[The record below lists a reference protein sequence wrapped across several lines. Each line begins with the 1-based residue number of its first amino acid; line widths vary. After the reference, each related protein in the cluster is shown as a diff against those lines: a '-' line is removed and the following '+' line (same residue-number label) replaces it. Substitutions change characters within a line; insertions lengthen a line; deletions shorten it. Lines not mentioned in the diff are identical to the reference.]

1 MNEVGAAVGGSG
13 EAARTQTHSRAR
25 RLSWHGGANNPND
38 SGGSGMLET
47 LGEVLPASAR
57 RFGDKTALV
66 FDGRRFSFHELNQL
80 SNRLANSLREIGV
93 EAGDRVTLCAQNSW
107 EWVVS
112 YYAIHKLGAVANP
125 INAMLTPEE
134 VGFVVGDCGAKV
146 LLASREKGER
156 LLGLRGGGAGG
167 AGGNGGSGSLREIVL
182 FGDDAPPAG
191 ARAFED
197 LLAAGD
203 PDMQVAPVPA
213 DSLSTICYTSGT
225 TGHPKG
231 AMHSHRNVLVNTA
244 MTAVMHVRTPQDTVV
259 TALPCPHVY
268 GNVVMNASLLYGMNL
283 VLLPAFDPAEVMAAI
298 EEHRATLF
306 EGVPT
311 MFMYMLAHP
320 EFDRFDLSSLTRCTV
335 GGQTMPAAKMEEF
348 ERRAGCP
355 LIELWGMTEVAGPGT
370 TTPLYGENRHGS
382 IGIQL
387 PHVECRIA
395 DIEDASKTLPADE
408 VGELMVRGPIVMQG
422 YYGNEAATRETIE
435 PDGWLHSG
443 DLARQDEDGY
453 IWIVDRRKDLILT
466 AGFNVY
472 PAELERVIAMHP
484 AVALVAVGPQPD
496 EMKGEIAKAYVVLK
510 PGATADEESIVAH
523 CREHLAA
530 YKVPRAIQFVDD
542 VPKTS
547 TGKIMRRE
555 LKTLD
560 A

>member
-1 MNEVGAAVGGSG
+1 
-13 EAARTQTHSRAR
+13 
-25 RLSWHGGANNPND
+25 
-38 SGGSGMLET
+38 MLET
-47 LGEVLPASAR
+47 LGEVLPESAR
-57 RFGDKTALV
+57 RYGGKTALV
-66 FDGRRFSFHELNQL
+66 AGGRQLSFNELNEL
-80 SNRLANSLREIGV
+80 SNRLANGLRGIGV
-93 EAGDRVTLCAQNSW
+93 ESGDRVTLYAPNSW

-112 YYAIHKLGAVANP
+112 YYALHKLGAVANP

-134 VGFVVGDCGAKV
+134 VGFVVRDCGAKA
-146 LLASREKGER
+146 LIASCEKGER
-156 LLGLRGGGAGG
+156 LLGLRGDGGD
-167 AGGNGGSGSLREIVL
+167 GNPGLREVVL
-182 FGDDAPPAG
+182 FGGDAPPPTG
-191 ARAFED
+191 ARAFGD
-197 LLAAGD
+197 LLAAGG

-231 AMHSHRNVLVNTA
+231 AMHSHRNVIVCTA
-244 MTAVMHVRTPQDTVV
+244 MTAVMHMRTSEDTVV

-268 GNVVMNASLLYGMNL
+268 GNVVMNASLLYGMTL
-283 VLLPAFDPAEVMAAI
+283 VLLPSFDAAEVMAAI

-355 LIELWGMTEVAGPGT
+355 LIELWGMTEIAGPGT

-395 DIEDASKTLPADE
+395 DIEDAAKTLPAGE

-422 YYGNEAATRETIE
+422 YYGNETASKETIE

-443 DLARQDEDGY
+443 DLAREDEDGY
-453 IWIVDRRKDLILT
+453 VWVVDRRKDLILT

-530 YKVPRAIQFVDD
+530 YKVPRRVQFVED

-555 LKTLD
+555 LRTLD

>member
-1 MNEVGAAVGGSG
+1 
-13 EAARTQTHSRAR
+13 
-25 RLSWHGGANNPND
+25 
-38 SGGSGMLET
+38 MLET

-66 FDGRRFSFHELNQL
+66 TGGRRYTFNELNEL
-80 SNRLANSLREIGV
+80 SNRLANGLRGVGV
-93 EAGDRVTLCAQNSW
+93 EAGDRVTLYAPNSW
-107 EWVVS
+107 EWLVS

-134 VGFVVGDCGAKV
+134 VGYVVDDCGAKA
-146 LLASREKGER
+146 LIASREKGEA
-156 LLGLRGGGAGG
+156 LLALRED
-167 AGGNGGSGSLREIVL
+167 GNGGTLREVVL
-182 FGDDAPPAG
+182 FGAGAPPAG
-191 ARAFED
+191 ALAFDE
-197 LLAAGD
+197 LLAAGS
-203 PDMQVAPVPA
+203 PDLQVAPVPT

-231 AMHSHRNVLVNTA
+231 AMLSHRNVIVNTA
-244 MTAVMHVRTPQDTVV
+244 MTAVMHIRTSEDTVV

-268 GNVVMNASLLYGMNL
+268 GNVVMNASVLYGMTL
-283 VLLPAFDPAEVMAAI
+283 VLLPAFDAVEVMAAI
-298 EEHRATLF
+298 EAHRATLF

-320 EFDRFDLSSLTRCTV
+320 DFDRFDLSSLTRCTV

-355 LIELWGMTEVAGPGT
+355 LIELWGMTEIAGPGT

-395 DIEDASKTLPADE
+395 DIEDATKTVPAGE

-422 YYGNEAATRETIE
+422 YFGNEAATKETIE

-453 IWIVDRRKDLILT
+453 VWIVDRRKDMILT

-484 AVALVAVGPQPD
+484 AVALVAVGPRPD

-530 YKVPRAIQFVDD
+530 YKVPRQVQFVDD

>member
-1 MNEVGAAVGGSG
+1 
-13 EAARTQTHSRAR
+13 
-25 RLSWHGGANNPND
+25 
-38 SGGSGMLET
+38 MLDT
-47 LGEVLPASAR
+47 LGEVLPTAADQ
-57 RFGDKTALV
+57 FGDKTALIAGDRQ
-66 FDGRRFSFHELNQL
+66 FGFTELNEL
-80 SNRLANSLREIGV
+80 SNRLANGLRSIGV
-93 EAGDRVTLCAQNSW
+93 ETGDRVTLYAPNSW

-112 YYAIHKLGAVANP
+112 YHAIHKLGAVANP
-125 INAMLTPEE
+125 INAMLTSEE
-134 VGFVVGDCGAKV
+134 VGFVVKDCGAKV
-146 LLASREKGER
+146 LIASRERGEPVLAR
-156 LLGLRGGGAGG
+156 REGTEAGDGGESTLREVVLIGGG
-167 AGGNGGSGSLREIVL
+167 
-182 FGDDAPPAG
+182 APPAG
-191 ARAFED
+191 ARAFDD
-197 LLAAGD
+197 LLAAGRAD
-203 PDMQVAPVPA
+203 IQVARVPS

-231 AMHSHRNVLVNTA
+231 AMHSHRNVIVNAA
-244 MTAVMHVRTPQDTVV
+244 MTAIMHVRTREDTVV

-268 GNVVMNASLLYGMNL
+268 GNVVLNASLLFGMTL
-283 VLLPAFDPAEVMAAI
+283 VLLPSFDPAEVMEAI

-320 EFDRFDLSSLTRCTV
+320 DFDHFDLSSLTRCTV
-335 GGQTMPAAKMEEF
+335 GGQTMPVAKMEEF

-355 LIELWGMTEVAGPGT
+355 LIELWGMTEIAGLGT
-370 TTPLYGENRHGS
+370 TTPLYGKNRHGS
-382 IGIQL
+382 IGVQL

-395 DIEDASKTLPADE
+395 DLQDASKTVPTDE
-408 VGELMVRGPIVMQG
+408 VGEIMVRGPIVMQG
-422 YYGNEAATRETIE
+422 YYGNEAATRATIE

-453 IWIVDRRKDLILT
+453 VWVVDRRKDMILT
-466 AGFNVY
+466 AGYNVY

-496 EMKGEIAKAYVVLK
+496 AMKGEIAKAYVVLK
-510 PGATADEESIVAH
+510 PGETTDEESIVTH
-523 CREHLAA
+523 CRAHLAA
-530 YKVPRAIQFVDD
+530 YKVPRQVQFVDD

>member
-1 MNEVGAAVGGSG
+1 MV
-13 EAARTQTHSRAR
+13 
-25 RLSWHGGANNPND
+25 
-38 SGGSGMLET
+38 ET
-47 LGEVLPASAR
+47 LGEVLPASADQ
-57 RFGDKTALV
+57 FGDKTALV
-66 FDGRRFSFHELNQL
+66 ADGRRFSFTELNEL
-80 SNRLANSLREIGV
+80 SNRLANGLRGVGV
-93 EAGDRVTLCAQNSW
+93 EAGDRVTLYAPNSW

-112 YYAIHKLGAVANP
+112 YHAIHKLGAVANP
-125 INAMLTPEE
+125 INVMLTPEE
-134 VGFVVGDCGAKV
+134 VGFVVKDCGAKA
-146 LLASREKGER
+146 LIASREKGER
-156 LLGLRGGGAGG
+156 VLALREDTEARDGRGSTLREVVLIGGGT
-167 AGGNGGSGSLREIVL
+167 
-182 FGDDAPPAG
+182 PPAE
-191 ARAFED
+191 ARAFGD
-197 LLAAGD
+197 LLAAGRA
-203 PDMQVAPVPA
+203 DMQVAQVSS

-231 AMHSHRNVLVNTA
+231 AMHSHRNVIVNAA
-244 MTAVMHVRTPQDTVV
+244 MTAIMHVRTREDTVV

-268 GNVVMNASLLYGMNL
+268 GNVVMNASLLYGMTL
-283 VLLPAFDPAEVMAAI
+283 VLLPSFDSAEVMAAI

-320 EFDRFDLSSLTRCTV
+320 DFDRFDLSSLTRCTV
-335 GGQTMPAAKMEEF
+335 GGQTMPVAKMEEF

-355 LIELWGMTEVAGPGT
+355 LIELWGMTEIAGLGT
-370 TTPLYGENRHGS
+370 TTPFYGKNRHGS

-395 DIEDASKTLPADE
+395 DLQDASKTVPAEE
-408 VGELMVRGPIVMQG
+408 VGEIMVRGPIVMQG
-422 YYGNEAATRETIE
+422 YYGNEAATRATIE

-453 IWIVDRRKDLILT
+453 VWVVDRRKDMILT
-466 AGFNVY
+466 AGYNVY

-496 EMKGEIAKAYVVLK
+496 AMKGEIAKAYVVLK
-510 PGATADEESIVAH
+510 PGETTDEENIVTH
-523 CREHLAA
+523 CRAHLAA
-530 YKVPRAIQFVDD
+530 YKVPRQVQFVED

-560 A
+560 V

>member
-1 MNEVGAAVGGSG
+1 
-13 EAARTQTHSRAR
+13 
-25 RLSWHGGANNPND
+25 
-38 SGGSGMLET
+38 MLKT

-66 FDGRRFSFHELNQL
+66 VGGRKFSFNELDDL
-80 SNRLANSLREIGV
+80 SNRLANGLRDLGIV
-93 EAGDRVTLCAQNSW
+93 AGDRVTLYAPNSW

-146 LLASREKGER
+146 LIASRDKGEP
-156 LLGLRGGGAGG
+156 LLGLRCGDAGG
-167 AGGNGGSGSLREIVL
+167 VDGNGGGTSLREIVL
-182 FGDDAPPAG
+182 FGDGPPPAG
-191 ARAFED
+191 ALDFGE
-197 LLAAGD
+197 LLDSGS
-203 PDMQVAPVPA
+203 PDGQVAPVPT

-231 AMHSHRNVLVNTA
+231 AMHSHRNVIVNTA
-244 MTAVMHVRTPQDTVV
+244 MTAIMHVRTPQDTVV

-268 GNVVMNASLLYGMNL
+268 GNVVMNASLLYGMTL
-283 VLLPAFDPAEVMAAI
+283 VLLPSFDAAGVMAAI

-355 LIELWGMTEVAGPGT
+355 LIELWGMTEIAGPGT
-370 TTPLYGENRHGS
+370 TTPWYGENRHGS
-382 IGIQL
+382 IGIRL

-395 DIEDASKTLPADE
+395 DLEDASKTLPAGE

-443 DLARQDEDGY
+443 DLAREDEDGY
-453 IWIVDRRKDLILT
+453 FWVVDRRKDLILT
-466 AGFNVY
+466 AGYNVY

-484 AVALVAVGPQPD
+484 AVALVAVGPRPD

-510 PGATADEESIVAH
+510 PGEAVDEEGIVAH

-530 YKVPRAIQFVDD
+530 YKVPRAVQFVAD

-555 LKTLD
+555 LRTLD
-560 A
+560 LGA